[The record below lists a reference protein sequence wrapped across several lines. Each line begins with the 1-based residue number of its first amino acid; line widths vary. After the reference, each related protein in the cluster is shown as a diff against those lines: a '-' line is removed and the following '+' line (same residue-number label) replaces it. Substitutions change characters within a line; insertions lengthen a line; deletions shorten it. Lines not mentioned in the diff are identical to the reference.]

1 MVGQQL
7 SKMLSAAVGCILR
20 ILSGRPAFAGAA
32 LVLAVVG
39 TVALAPQALAATGSP
54 SSPQNLSDNPILA
67 SNATG
72 WSTVEG
78 GTAVARVSVT
88 DHTAATKA
96 ARTTSSATTTRMRLP
111 SEPVTV
117 AGQAWTYAADVKA
130 SKAGATASVTVEWLT
145 SAGAFISYNEGSFA
159 TLSSANWSRT
169 VVTATPPA
177 NAATARTQIN
187 VINTAS
193 GSTVQVTQHDVR
205 APAGPPPGQQ
215 IFNGDFETGNFNQ
228 WPLCQTTFYNNPCT
242 GMPANYPLTIEPGHQ
257 GSYAGRFEVRDGDMP
272 FCCGERAQIVNETGQ
287 PLEAEGQDLWYD
299 WDFMI
304 DQQYPITPDW
314 QVLMQ
319 WHSDVDGSPP
329 LAFDT
334 ENNNLILQT
343 RPRPN
348 APYTGITNVWSTPFV
363 KGQWADIKMHI
374 KWSADANVGTVEIWK
389 NGVKQSFSSTPTE
402 HGNGTSCVG
411 QQICHFRN
419 IYPGDAGNT
428 AMVTYYRDQAI
439 TGTGV
444 VHHDNFNI
452 ATSEAALNSG
462 P

>member
-1 MVGQQL
+1 MQKRRTVRRFGFVG
-7 SKMLSAAVGCILR
+7 
-20 ILSGRPAFAGAA
+20 A
-32 LVLAVVG
+32 L
-39 TVALAPQALAATGSP
+39 VALAWAGGVAVAAPALAATGSP

-67 SNATG
+67 ANSTG
-72 WSTVEG
+72 WSVVEG
-78 GTAVARVSVT
+78 GSAVSRVAVT

-96 ARTTSSATTTRMRLP
+96 TRTTSSATTTRMRLP

-130 SKAGATASVTVEWLT
+130 SKAGASASVTVEWLT
-145 SAGAFISYNEGSFA
+145 SAGAFISYNEGTFA
-159 TLSSANWSRT
+159 ALSSADWTRT
-169 VVTATPPA
+169 VVAATPPA

-205 APAGPPPGQQ
+205 APAAPPAGQQ

-228 WPLCQTTFYNNPCT
+228 WPLCQRQNYNSSCV
-242 GMPANYPLTIEPGHQ
+242 GMPASYSLAIEPGHQ
-257 GSYAGRFEVRDGDMP
+257 GSYAARFEVRDGDKP
-272 FCCGERAQIVNETGQ
+272 FCCGERAQVVNETAQ
-287 PLEAEGQDLWYD
+287 PVEVEGRDLWYD

-304 DQQYPITPDW
+304 DQQYPITPSW

-329 LAFDT
+329 LGFYT
-334 ENNNLILQT
+334 ENNNVVLQT

-348 APYTGITNVWSTPFV
+348 APYTGVTNVWSTPFV
-363 KGQWADIKMHI
+363 KGQWTDITLHVT
-374 KWSADANVGTVEIWK
+374 WSANANIGLVEIWK
-389 NGVKQSFSSTPTE
+389 NGVKQSFTATPAE

-411 QQICHFRN
+411 QQLCRFRN
-419 IYPGDAGNT
+419 IYPGDAGNRP
-428 AMVTYYRDQAI
+428 MVTYYRDEAI
-439 TGTGV
+439 TETGV

-452 ATSEAALNSG
+452 ATSEAALNST